1 MVRSPRARSFST
13 ASMRSAAST
22 NAASSSAADEE
33 AAASET
39 FASVESF
46 NRFFSA
52 SAAAF
57 LSDLCAVTL
66 PTATA
71 AACLTH
77 GAGSLDNAIND
88 STCGSIR
95 CGGIFE

>member
-1 MVRSPRARSFST
+1 MVRSPRPARSFST

-22 NAASSSAADEE
+22 NAASSSAADESA

-39 FASVESF
+39 SASVESF
-46 NRFFSA
+46 IRFFSD
-52 SAAAF
+52 SAAFSA
-57 LSDLCAVTL
+57 LCAVTL

-77 GAGSLDNAIND
+77 GALSLDNAIND

-95 CGGIFE
+95 RGGIFE

>member
-1 MVRSPRARSFST
+1 MPRRGEE
-13 ASMRSAAST
+13 
-22 NAASSSAADEE
+22 DEE
-33 AAASET
+33 AAAALET

-46 NRFFSA
+46 IRFFSA

-77 GAGSLDNAIND
+77 GALSLDNAIND

-95 CGGIFE
+95 RGGIFE